1 MFFGVLFGSV
11 ANFAT
16 TTHLWGEKKR
26 ESDSLLRLTNKALN
40 LLLTQFVYFGTRRN
54 KNRLYVT
61 KWHKQ
66 HFYANKQIHF
76 LYSNFKSFRTD
87 FIKSIFDVFNH
98 GHFQQ
103 ETAVLSQS
111 HVYRQNHKYFNLK
124 HTIAGF

>member
-16 TTHLWGEKKR
+16 TTHLWEEKKR

-87 FIKSIFDVFNH
+87 FIKSIFDVCRC
-98 GHFQQ
+98 
-103 ETAVLSQS
+103 LMSQS
-111 HVYRQNHKYFNLK
+111 HVYRQIHKYFNLQ

>member
-1 MFFGVLFGSV
+1 MFFGVLFGSN
-11 ANFAT
+11 ANFAKQQPIF
-16 TTHLWGEKKR
+16 GKEKKR

-76 LYSNFKSFRTD
+76 LYSNFKSYKTD
-87 FIKSIFDVFNH
+87 FYLSIFDV
-98 GHFQQ
+98 
-103 ETAVLSQS
+103 SKS
-111 HVYRQNHKYFNLK
+111 YVYRQIHKYFNLQQ
-124 HTIAGF
+124 TIAGF

>member
-1 MFFGVLFGSV
+1 MFFGVLFASN

-16 TTHLWGEKKR
+16 TTHLWKEKKR

-66 HFYANKQIHF
+66 HFYANKQIYF
-76 LYSNFKSFRTD
+76 LYSNFKSYKTD
-87 FIKSIFDVFNH
+87 FHLRLIRMYIQKLTSISIYNR
-98 GHFQQ
+98 Q
-103 ETAVLSQS
+103 L
-111 HVYRQNHKYFNLK
+111 HVSKILQ
-124 HTIAGF
+124 

>member
-1 MFFGVLFGSV
+1 MFFGVLFASN

-16 TTHLWGEKKR
+16 TTHLWKEKKR

-66 HFYANKQIHF
+66 HFYANKQIYF
-76 LYSNFKSFRTD
+76 LYSNFKSYKTD
-87 FIKSIFDVFNH
+87 FYLRLYSY
-98 GHFQQ
+98 
-103 ETAVLSQS
+103 
-111 HVYRQNHKYFNLK
+111 VYIEAYKYFNLQQ
-124 HTIAGF
+124 TIARF

>member
-1 MFFGVLFGSV
+1 MFFGVLFASN

-16 TTHLWGEKKR
+16 TTHLWKEKKR

-40 LLLTQFVYFGTRRN
+40 LWLTQFVYFGTRRN

-76 LYSNFKSFRTD
+76 LYSNFKSYKTD
-87 FIKSIFDVFNH
+87 FYLSIFDVFNLIRMYMH
-98 GHFQQ
+98 KLTIISIYNRQ
-103 ETAVLSQS
+103 L
-111 HVYRQNHKYFNLK
+111 HVSKILQ
-124 HTIAGF
+124 

>member
-1 MFFGVLFGSV
+1 MFFGVLFASN

-16 TTHLWGEKKR
+16 TTHLWKEKKR

-76 LYSNFKSFRTD
+76 LYPNFKSCRTD
-87 FIKSIFDVFNH
+87 FVKSIFN
-98 GHFQQ
+98 
-103 ETAVLSQS
+103 
-111 HVYRQNHKYFNLK
+111 VYNVSVSFVCKY
-124 HTIAGF
+124 